1 MPTIVRVRR
10 TIGGALGIA
19 ILALAAAGCS
29 GQPAAPASAGHG
41 RPLPASSL
49 PPPVHPVAHPA
60 GVVTRTQPR
69 CSTATQVAPRL
80 PPVTISMSGTPL
92 NPFDVVVAP
101 GNRWAFVSLTGANA
115 IEVLRVESSGGVSP
129 VRRISLPVGPL
140 GETLTP
146 NGRYLL
152 AADGAGGAEVVSV
165 AAAESGAR
173 HPVLGDLTSYEGL
186 GAISVTVSPDGRFA
200 FVVLED
206 SAEIAVFN
214 LGRAIAAHL
223 APGVGYLGAV
233 SVGPTPTEVAFSPNG
248 RWLYATSEGTALNVP
263 GTLELISAARAE
275 SEPSDVVVRSVRAG
289 CNPVRVLVAPD
300 GVLWV
305 TARASD
311 AVLAFSA
318 VRLQAGTKGP
328 LLAVVRVG
336 SAPVD
341 LALAGSRLVVT
352 DSDRFDVP
360 GGAASLAVV
369 DAAAAL
375 AGRPALLGYLPA
387 GGFPRQITAEP
398 QGPDL
403 LVTNY
408 SSSQLETV
416 RVADLP

>member
-1 MPTIVRVRR
+1 
-10 TIGGALGIA
+10 
-19 ILALAAAGCS
+19 
-29 GQPAAPASAGHG
+29 
-41 RPLPASSL
+41 
-49 PPPVHPVAHPA
+49 
-60 GVVTRTQPR
+60 
-69 CSTATQVAPRL
+69 
-80 PPVTISMSGTPL
+80 
-92 NPFDVVVAP
+92 
-101 GNRWAFVSLTGANA
+101 
-115 IEVLRVESSGGVSP
+115 
-129 VRRISLPVGPL
+129 
-140 GETLTP
+140 
-146 NGRYLL
+146 
-152 AADGAGGAEVVSV
+152 
-165 AAAESGAR
+165 
-173 HPVLGDLTSYEGL
+173 
-186 GAISVTVSPDGRFA
+186 VTVSPDGRFA

-206 SAEIAVFN
+206 SGEIAVFN

-223 APGVGYLGAV
+223 AAGVGYLGAV
-233 SVGPTPTEVAFSPNG
+233 PVGPTPTEVAFSPDG
-248 RWLYATSEGTALNVP
+248 RWLYTTSEGTALNVP

-275 SEPSDVVVRSVRAG
+275 SEPSDAVVRSVRAG

-311 AVLAFSA
+311 AALAFSA
-318 VRLQAGTKGP
+318 ARLQAGTPGA

-352 DSDRFDVP
+352 DSDRFGVP
-360 GGAASLAVV
+360 GGSASLAVV
-369 DAAAAL
+369 DAVAAL

-398 QGPDL
+398 HGPDL